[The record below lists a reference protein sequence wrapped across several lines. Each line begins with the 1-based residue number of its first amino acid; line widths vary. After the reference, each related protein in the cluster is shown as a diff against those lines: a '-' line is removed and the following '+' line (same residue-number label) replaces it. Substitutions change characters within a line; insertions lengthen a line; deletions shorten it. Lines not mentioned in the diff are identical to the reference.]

1 MGTNGWSAFAAAST
15 VEDCKTYCLNF
26 TGEDESTC
34 SRITFVTHAEHGNM
48 CWMGMEDET
57 KAATN
62 DLYTGGP
69 HTGSNDIEAFNYA

>member
-1 MGTNGWSAFAAAST
+1 
-15 VEDCKTYCLNF
+15 
-26 TGEDESTC
+26 
-34 SRITFVTHAEHGNM
+34 
-48 CWMGMEDET
+48 MGMEDET